1 MMSPMPDV
9 TRHALNEHDPRLA
22 AWRTF
27 LIAHARLT
35 RLLDDEL
42 QAEHHLSL
50 AEYDALLQLAE
61 ADGRKLRMNQLADR
75 VLLSRSGVTRL
86 IDRLESD
93 GLVNRS
99 ACQTDAR
106 GAEACLTEAGLA
118 RLRAAARTHLRGID
132 TYFLARVRSDELEAI
147 ERSLGRVA
155 AVAEDA

>member
-1 MMSPMPDV
+1 MSEI
-9 TRHALNEHDPRLA
+9 TKHTLNGRDPRLG

-27 LIAHARLT
+27 LLAHARLT
-35 RLLDDEL
+35 RRLDDEL

-50 AEYDALLQLAE
+50 AEYDALLQIAE
-61 ADGRKLRMNQLADR
+61 ADGRRLRMNQLADR

-93 GLVNRS
+93 GLVCRS
-99 ACQTDAR
+99 VCETDAR
-106 GAEACLTEAGLA
+106 GAEAVLTDAGLA

-132 TYFLARVRSDELEAI
+132 TYFLAKVRTDELAAI

>member
-1 MMSPMPDV
+1 MTVATNRAMGHV
-9 TRHALNEHDPRLA
+9 TDRDRRLA

-27 LIAHARLT
+27 LIAHARVT

-61 ADGRKLRMNQLADR
+61 ADGHRLRMNQLADR

-93 GLVNRS
+93 GLVERIT
-99 ACQTDAR
+99 CETDAR
-106 GAEACLTEAGLA
+106 GADAVITARGLA
-118 RLRAAARTHLRGID
+118 RMRAAARTHLRGIEA
-132 TYFLARVRSDELEAI
+132 YFLSHVEREELAAI

-155 AVAEDA
+155 ASAEDA